1 MIIVVIRYHFNCIF
15 TIILLCFSIKYKKQN
30 NAKKMPTQ
38 IVFYDEIRRGNSIEK
53 VDVNINPKLKR
64 VD

>member
-1 MIIVVIRYHFNCIF
+1 MFC
-15 TIILLCFSIKYKKQN
+15 SISKYKKQN
-30 NAKKMPTQ
+30 NVKKMPTQ

>member
-1 MIIVVIRYHFNCIF
+1 
-15 TIILLCFSIKYKKQN
+15 
-30 NAKKMPTQ
+30 MPAQ

-53 VDVNINPKLKR
+53 VDININSKLKP